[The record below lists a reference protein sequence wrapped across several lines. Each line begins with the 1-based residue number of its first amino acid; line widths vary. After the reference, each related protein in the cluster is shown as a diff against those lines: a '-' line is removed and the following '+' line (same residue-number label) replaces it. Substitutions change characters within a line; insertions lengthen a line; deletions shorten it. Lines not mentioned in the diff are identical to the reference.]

1 MMSAHRLHPAHR
13 RGFTLVEVMVAL
25 FVMAIMAALAW
36 RGVDAIARGRTIGR
50 DRLEQTLRVDTVMTQ
65 WQQDVQAI
73 YNSGVVP
80 PIAFDGATLRLTRRT
95 ETGVQIVAWSLRNGD
110 WLRWTGP
117 VVTRRQDLT
126 ESWMRSQQ
134 LLGTEPGQLRLLR
147 GVGAWQVYFCHQN
160 QCWSNAQST
169 GDQAASAP
177 EPTAGAQAMPSGV
190 RILLTFTGAPL
201 QGTLTRD
208 LAIPGS

>member
-1 MMSAHRLHPAHR
+1 MNVPRPVPAR
-13 RGFTLVEVMVAL
+13 PRGFTLVEVMVAL
-25 FVMAIMAALAW
+25 FVMAIMAGLAW
-36 RGVDAIARGRTIGR
+36 RGIDAIARGRTIGR

-73 YNSGVVP
+73 YNSSVVP

-95 ETGVQIVAWSLRNGD
+95 DAGVQIVAWSLRQGN

-117 VVTRRQDLT
+117 VVTRREDLT
-126 ESWMRSQQ
+126 DSWMRSQQ
-134 LLGTEPGQLRLLR
+134 LLGSEPGTLRLLQ
-147 GVGAWQVYFCHQN
+147 GVSAWQVYFCHQN

-169 GDQAASAP
+169 GDRAASAP
-177 EPTAGAQAMPSGV
+177 GSDTGAQAMPSGV
-190 RILLTFTGAPL
+190 RIVLGFTGAPL

-208 LAIPGS
+208 LAIPGGT